1 MNPSPKESDFFMS
14 RVTRVAALAAGLTVA
29 LTGTASAAKL
39 PTLTVRPVVAPNV
52 FGSPSFSPFL
62 NNAID
67 AFHTGDRTQGSG
79 PSQYK
84 EVKRITF
91 SDLVCS
97 GFPSWRGTADPA
109 NAYGLAYANELG
121 NRLHL
126 AWRLKAYHGKKVDIA
141 NGVHYEFN
149 APAATG
155 LTFIVDRTTYSSSN
169 VGITWVGKPGGGN
182 DIVKTSGTGPVDEII
197 GLSPGNCE
205 AAQVPAG
212 ATLAD
217 QQTALDA
224 QTDGL
229 KAVGGFDIGAKVQY
243 STVTKTATV
252 QVR

>member
-1 MNPSPKESDFFMS
+1 MNPSTKESDFMS

-62 NNAID
+62 DNAIT
-67 AFHTGDRTQGSG
+67 AFHTGDRSVGSG

-84 EVKRITF
+84 EIKRITF

-97 GFPSWRGTADPA
+97 SFPSWRGTADPA
-109 NAYGLAYANELG
+109 DAYGPDYAQELG

-126 AWRLKAYHGKKVDIA
+126 AWRLKAYHGKKVNIA

-149 APAATG
+149 APDATG
-155 LTFIVDRTTYSSSN
+155 LTFTFDRTEYSSSN
-169 VGITWVGKPGGGN
+169 VGITWVGKPGGSN
-182 DIVKTSGTGPVDEII
+182 DIIKTSGTGPVDEII

-205 AAQVPAG
+205 AASAPGG
-212 ATLAD
+212 ASLAD
-217 QQTALDA
+217 QQTALDD
-224 QTDGL
+224 QTDFL
-229 KAVGGFDIGAKVQY
+229 KGIGGFDIGAKVQY